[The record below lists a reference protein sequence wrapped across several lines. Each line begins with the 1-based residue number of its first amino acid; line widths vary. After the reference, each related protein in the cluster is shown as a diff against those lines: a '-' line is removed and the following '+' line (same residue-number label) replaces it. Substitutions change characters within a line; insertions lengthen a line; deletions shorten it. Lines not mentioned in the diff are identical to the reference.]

1 MEIRDIVRQFAIEGE
16 LVTAETNHEGHING
30 TYICTFSDGAMYT
43 VQQINRTVF
52 VHPEQVME
60 NIELVTSHIRSRL
73 TGTADMDRRCLTVIR
88 TKEGN
93 LCFKDDTGEYWRV
106 YRYISNARTFST
118 ITEPKEAY
126 LLGSAIG
133 RFQNQLSDFD
143 GRKLHITIPNFHNMR
158 FWYEQL
164 AQAYKADPKDRVR
177 EVTDDLDFLM
187 DNRKRGCAIWDGM
200 ERGTYPTRVTHN
212 DTKMNNVLFSEDGSE
227 ALCVIDLDTV
237 MPGTILFDTGDMI
250 RTATNT
256 AVEDE
261 QDLSKVSCDVRLYHA
276 LMDGYLSQ
284 ADPFL
289 TDEEFDALAESGKTI
304 TQIMAVRFL
313 TDYLA
318 GDVYY
323 HIDRPGQNLD
333 RARTQIALMR
343 SMDRQWDDLL
353 HL

>member
-1 MEIRDIVRQFAIEGE
+1 
-16 LVTAETNHEGHING
+16 
-30 TYICTFSDGAMYT
+30 
-43 VQQINRTVF
+43 
-52 VHPEQVME
+52 
-60 NIELVTSHIRSRL
+60 
-73 TGTADMDRRCLTVIR
+73 
-88 TKEGN
+88 
-93 LCFKDDTGEYWRV
+93 
-106 YRYISNARTFST
+106 
-118 ITEPKEAY
+118 
-126 LLGSAIG
+126 
-133 RFQNQLSDFD
+133 
-143 GRKLHITIPNFHNMR
+143 
-158 FWYEQL
+158 
-164 AQAYKADPKDRVR
+164 
-177 EVTDDLDFLM
+177 
-187 DNRKRGCAIWDGM
+187 M

-276 LMDGYLSQ
+276 LMDGYLSE

-289 TDEEFDALAESGKTI
+289 IDEEFDALAESGRTI

-323 HIDRPGQNLD
+323 HTDRPGQNLD

-343 SMDRQWDDLL
+343 SMDQQWDELL
-353 HL
+353 RF

>member
-1 MEIRDIVRQFAIEGE
+1 
-16 LVTAETNHEGHING
+16 
-30 TYICTFSDGAMYT
+30 
-43 VQQINRTVF
+43 
-52 VHPEQVME
+52 
-60 NIELVTSHIRSRL
+60 
-73 TGTADMDRRCLTVIR
+73 
-88 TKEGN
+88 
-93 LCFKDDTGEYWRV
+93 
-106 YRYISNARTFST
+106 
-118 ITEPKEAY
+118 
-126 LLGSAIG
+126 
-133 RFQNQLSDFD
+133 
-143 GRKLHITIPNFHNMR
+143 
-158 FWYEQL
+158 
-164 AQAYKADPKDRVR
+164 
-177 EVTDDLDFLM
+177 
-187 DNRKRGCAIWDGM
+187 M